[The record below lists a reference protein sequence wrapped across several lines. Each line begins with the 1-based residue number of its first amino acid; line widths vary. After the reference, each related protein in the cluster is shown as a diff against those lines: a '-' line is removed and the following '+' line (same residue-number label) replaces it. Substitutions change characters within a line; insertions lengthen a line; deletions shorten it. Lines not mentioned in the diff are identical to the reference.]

1 MSNQRYEDEIDER
14 LKRVEQMT
22 DVLKAE
28 LSNRE
33 RALRVVE
40 ELEMNYRR
48 IRMLAEALG
57 RPKVVEHI
65 DNILNENMPAARK
78 LIGD

>member
-57 RPKVVEHI
+57 RPEAVKHI